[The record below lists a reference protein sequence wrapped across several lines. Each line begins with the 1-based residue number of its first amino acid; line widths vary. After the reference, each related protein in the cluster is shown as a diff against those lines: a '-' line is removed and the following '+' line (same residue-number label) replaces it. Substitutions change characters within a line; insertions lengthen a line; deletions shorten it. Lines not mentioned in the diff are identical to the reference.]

1 MHDPKQ
7 SQDEIIDS
15 FSLFSEWLDRYQY
28 LIDLGRKLTPL
39 DEAEKTNDK
48 LLAGCQSQ
56 VWLLLEGDAG
66 QVTIRANSD
75 AAIVSGL
82 IALLVEVYS
91 GCSAQQIVD
100 TEPYF
105 IEGNRTQRSPLP
117 DPRQRPPRHAG
128 RHQRPRPGLAHSLI
142 VCPGQK
148 KPRQSGAFFPNRSYP
163 HNRVNGQAR
172 PTRRGGFLHV
182 LHLYHCWQPAGI
194 HRIRVR

>member
-15 FSLFSEWLDRYQY
+15 FSLFDEWLDRYQY
-28 LIDLGRKLTPL
+28 LIDLGRKLPPL
-39 DEAEKTNDK
+39 DAAEKTDDK

-66 QVTIRANSD
+66 EVTIRANSD

-82 IALLVEVYS
+82 IALLIQVYS

-105 IEGNRTQRSPLP
+105 IEEI
-117 DPRQRPPRHAG
+117 
-128 RHQRPRPGLAHSLI
+128 GLSSHLS
-142 VCPGQK
+142 
-148 KPRQSGAFFPNRSYP
+148 
-163 HNRVNGQAR
+163 
-172 PTRRGGFLHV
+172 PTRANGLHAMLGAIKGHARGLLTH
-182 LHLYHCWQPAGI
+182 
-194 HRIRVR
+194 